1 MMPRTCRN
9 WLHRGL
15 TVALRYLG
23 TISVAGLVALPV
35 SGAVEH
41 RPVDVALVI
50 AWDVSGSMSND
61 NYELQRS
68 GTAAALRSAEVA
80 RAVQHGSIGRI
91 AISVLQWSEQTAVS
105 VDWTVVEDAGD
116 LAKLADRV
124 AGIERMSAGSTCM
137 GQAIAAGIA
146 LLDRGPEAI
155 RHVIDMSGDGATNC
169 LDNAILSDALAT
181 RPDITVNGLP
191 IVTPVEPNV
200 AEWYAASVVSG
211 PGGFMEPAAG
221 FPDVARAM
229 MRKLILE
236 IAQR

>member
-15 TVALRYLG
+15 KATLCYLG
-23 TISVAGLVALPV
+23 TISVAGLVAMPIA
-35 SGAVEH
+35 GAVEH

-68 GTAAALRSAEVA
+68 GTAAALRSTEVA
-80 RAVQHGSIGRI
+80 KAVQHGPIGRI
-91 AISVLQWSEQTAVS
+91 AVSVIQWSEQTAVS

-124 AGIERMSAGSTCM
+124 AGIERLSAGSTCM
-137 GQAIAAGIA
+137 GQAMAVAVT
-146 LLDRGPEAI
+146 LLDRSPEAV
-155 RHVIDMSGDGATNC
+155 RRVIDMSGDGATNC
-169 LDNAILSDALAT
+169 LDGASLSATLAA

-191 IVTPVEPNV
+191 IVTAVEPNV
-200 AEWYAASVVSG
+200 AEWYATRVVSG
-211 PGGFMEPAAG
+211 PGGFVEPAAG
-221 FPDVARAM
+221 FVDVARAM
-229 MRKLILE
+229 TRKLILE